1 MQSSLHHFHIPVM
14 GLGFTIDSPIRVA
27 PYGISSV
34 ISIVDDVLIESI
46 RKYYSQKFN
55 FPYKEIKRKSHD
67 GRANRVTEYL
77 NLVHQIVQLKIEE
90 IKKQPFFIK
99 NDKAKYFQMLPE
111 ESPLKAAYE
120 KLLQMKDGLERLH
133 LGEKLTSMM
142 RPGSIDVNIMS
153 KVDKQ
158 NFDEK
163 GEKLGE
169 EFSDAKAVL
178 RGYAKSCL
186 NSSVV
191 FSAGFNR
198 NLCSY
203 IAQFSD
209 FYRDRNGELKK
220 KITIKVSDFRSAL
233 VQGKFLATK
242 GLEVSEFRIES
253 GLNCGGHAFASQGYL
268 LPSLLNEFKEKKEQL
283 TKQLKPLIISFYNSI
298 GWTYPES
305 AMETKPLIT
314 VQGGIGTNGEA
325 RRLTEDFGCDST
337 GWGTPFLLVPEATCV
352 DKDTMALLINSKK
365 EDQILSDV
373 SPLGVPF
380 NNLKMTSSELW
391 TRELAQSS
399 KPGSTCPKG
408 FLKLSSQLTGV
419 PLCIASNPFQIRKR
433 EDILQSDKSAE
444 QKLNEINSIS
454 EKVCLCVHLAN
465 GALSAL
471 DIIRGGDTVPKAVCP
486 GPNIAYFNREY
497 SLEEMVDHIYGRGE
511 SLVSS
516 DRPHMF
522 SQEVELYVTYFEK
535 LLDSMEM
542 NEAGKSYLKVFV
554 ENLEN
559 GIDFIL
565 SIAEKKPYEGENL
578 ETVVSFVLNQRERLH
593 TISRKRLLTSTSLI
607 AS

>member
-1 MQSSLHHFHIPVM
+1 MQNSLHRFHIPVM

-27 PYGISSV
+27 PFGISSV
-34 ISIVDDVLIESI
+34 ISIVDDVLIERI
-46 RKYYSQKFN
+46 RKYYAQKFN
-55 FPYKEIKRKSHD
+55 FPYTEIKRKSPD
-67 GRANRVTEYL
+67 SRAKRVTEYL
-77 NLVHQIVQLKIEE
+77 NLVHQIVQLKMEE
-90 IKKQPFFIK
+90 VKKQPFFLN

-111 ESPLKAAYE
+111 ESPLKATYE
-120 KLLQMKDGLERLH
+120 KLLQMKNGFERLH
-133 LGEKLTSMM
+133 LAEKLTNMM

-158 NFDEK
+158 NFDEN
-163 GEKLGE
+163 GEKLGDE
-169 EFSDAKAVL
+169 YSDAKAVL
-178 RGYAKSCL
+178 RGFAKSCL

-209 FYRDRNGELKK
+209 FYRDKNGELKK

-233 VQGKFLATK
+233 IQGKFLATK

-268 LPSLLNEFKEKKEQL
+268 LPSLLNEFKEKKDQL
-283 TKQLKPLIISFYNSI
+283 TIQLKPVIINFYKSI
-298 GWTYPES
+298 GRTYPES
-305 AMETKPLIT
+305 SFETKPLIT

-325 RRLTEDFGCDST
+325 RRLMEDFGCDAT

-352 DKDTMALLINSKK
+352 DKDTLALLIKAKK

-391 TRELAQSS
+391 TEERAQSS

-408 FLKLSSQLTGV
+408 FLKLSSQLTGA
-419 PLCIASNPFQIRKR
+419 PLCMASNPFQTRKR
-433 EDILQSDKSAE
+433 EDILQSDMSAE
-444 QKLNEINSIS
+444 QKRDEINLLS

-471 DIIRGGDTVPKAVCP
+471 DIIKGGETVPKAVCP

-497 SLEEMVDHIYGRGE
+497 SLAEMVDHIYGRGK

-535 LLDSMEM
+535 LLNTMEM
-542 NEAGKSYLKVFV
+542 NEAGKSYLKVFM

-565 SIAEKKPYEGENL
+565 SIAERKPYEGENL

-593 TISRKRLLTSTSLI
+593 TISRKGLQTAAALI

>member
-1 MQSSLHHFHIPVM
+1 MQSSLHRFHIPVM

-27 PYGISSV
+27 PFGISSV
-34 ISIVDDVLIESI
+34 ISIVDDVLIERI
-46 RKYYSQKFN
+46 RKYYAQKFN
-55 FPYKEIKRKSHD
+55 FPYTEIKRKSPD
-67 GRANRVTEYL
+67 SRAKRVTEYL
-77 NLVHQIVQLKIEE
+77 NLVHQIVQLKMEE
-90 IKKQPFFIK
+90 IKKQPFFLN
-99 NDKAKYFQMLPE
+99 NDKAKYFQMLPD
-111 ESPLKAAYE
+111 ESPLKATYE
-120 KLLQMKDGLERLH
+120 KLLLMKNGFERLH
-133 LGEKLTSMM
+133 LGEKLTNMM

-158 NFDEK
+158 NFDEN
-163 GEKLGE
+163 GEKLGDE
-169 EFSDAKAVL
+169 YSDAKAVL
-178 RGYAKSCL
+178 RGFAKSCL

-203 IAQFSD
+203 IAQFND
-209 FYRDRNGELKK
+209 FYRDKNGELKK

-233 VQGKFLATK
+233 IQGKFLATK

-283 TKQLKPLIISFYNSI
+283 TKQLKPLIMNFYNSMN
-298 GWTYPES
+298 WTYPES

-325 RRLTEDFGCDST
+325 RRLIEDFGCDGT

-352 DKDTMALLINSKK
+352 DRDTMALLIKAKK

-391 TRELAQSS
+391 TEERAQSS

-419 PLCIASNPFQIRKR
+419 PLCMASNPFQTRKR
-433 EDILQSDKSAE
+433 EDILQSDKSEE
-444 QKLNEINSIS
+444 QKSDAINSVS
-454 EKVCLCVHLAN
+454 EKVCLCMHLAN

-471 DIIRGGDTVPKAVCP
+471 DIIKGGETVPKAVCP

-497 SLEEMVDHIYGRGE
+497 SLAEMVDHIYGRGE
-511 SLVSS
+511 SLVSL

-535 LLDSMEM
+535 LLSTMEM
-542 NEAGKSYLKVFV
+542 NEAGKSYLKVFL

-565 SIAEKKPYEGENL
+565 SIAERKPYEGENL

-593 TISRKRLLTSTSLI
+593 AISRKRFQTEASLI

>member
-1 MQSSLHHFHIPVM
+1 M
-14 GLGFTIDSPIRVA
+14 GLSFTIDSPIRVA
-27 PYGISSV
+27 PFGISSV
-34 ISIVDDVLIESI
+34 ISIVDDVLIERI
-46 RKYYSQKFN
+46 RKYYCQKFN
-55 FPYKEIKRKSHD
+55 FTYTEIKRKSPD
-67 GRANRVTEYL
+67 SRAQRITEYL
-77 NLVHQIVQLKIEE
+77 NLVHQIVKLKMEE
-90 IKKQPFFIK
+90 IKNQPFFLN

-111 ESPLKAAYE
+111 ESPLKAGYE
-120 KLLQMKDGLERLH
+120 KLLQMKNGLEKLH
-133 LGEKLTSMM
+133 FAEKLTNMM

-158 NFDEK
+158 NFDEN
-163 GEKLGE
+163 GEKLGDE
-169 EFSDAKAVL
+169 YSDAKAVL

-203 IAQFSD
+203 IAQFND
-209 FYRDRNGELKK
+209 FYRDKNGELKK

-233 VQGKFLATK
+233 IQGKFLATK

-253 GLNCGGHAFASQGYL
+253 GLNCGGHAFASQGFL
-268 LPSLLNEFKEKKEQL
+268 LPSLLNEFKEKKDQL
-283 TKQLKPLIISFYNSI
+283 TIQLKPLIKNFYTSM

-305 AMETKPLIT
+305 AMDTKPLIT
-314 VQGGIGTNGEA
+314 VQGGIGNNGEA
-325 RRLTEDFGCDST
+325 RRLTEDFGCDAT

-352 DKDTMALLINSKK
+352 DKDTIALLIKAKK

-380 NNLKMTSSELW
+380 NNLKMTSSELL
-391 TRELAQSS
+391 TKGQATTS

-408 FLKLSSQLTGV
+408 FLKLSSHLTGA
-419 PLCIASNPFQIRKR
+419 PLCTASNPFQIRIR
-433 EDILQSDKSAE
+433 EDILKSDKTDL
-444 QKLNEINSIS
+444 QKKDEINSYS
-454 EKVCLCVHLAN
+454 EKVCLCIHLAN

-471 DIIRGGDTVPKAVCP
+471 DIIKGGPTVPKAVCP
-486 GPNIAYFNREY
+486 GPNIAYFDREY
-497 SLEEMVDHIYGRGE
+497 TLIEMVDHIYGRGK
-511 SLVSS
+511 SLVSL

-522 SQEVELYVTYFEK
+522 SQEVEIYVNYFEK
-535 LLDSMEM
+535 LLKTMEM
-542 NEAGKSYLKVFV
+542 NEAGKSYLKVFL

-565 SIAEKKPYEGENL
+565 SIAERKPYEGENL
-578 ETVVSFVLNQRERLH
+578 ATVVSFVLDQRERLH
-593 TISRKRLLTSTSLI
+593 TISRKGLQTAASLI

>member
-14 GLGFTIDSPIRVA
+14 GVGFTIDSPIRVA
-27 PYGISSV
+27 PFGISSV
-34 ISIVDDVLIESI
+34 ISIIDDVLIERI
-46 RKYYSQKFN
+46 RRHYSQIFN
-55 FPYKEIKRKSHD
+55 IPYIEIKRKAPDS
-67 GRANRVTEYL
+67 RAKRITEYL
-77 NLVHQIVQLKIEE
+77 NLVHQIVQLKMEE
-90 IKKQPFFIK
+90 IKKQPFFLQ
-99 NDKAKYFQMLPE
+99 NDKTKYFQMLPE
-111 ESPLKAAYE
+111 ESPLKATYE
-120 KLLQMKDGLERLH
+120 KLLQMKNGLERLH
-133 LGEKLTSMM
+133 LAEKLTSMM

-158 NFDEK
+158 NFDET

-169 EFSDAKAVL
+169 EFSDAKCVL

-198 NLCSY
+198 SLCSY
-203 IAQFSD
+203 IAQFND
-209 FYRDRNGELKK
+209 FYRDKNGELKK

-233 VQGKFLATK
+233 IQGKFLATK

-283 TKQLKPLIISFYNSI
+283 TLQLKPLIMNYYNSM
-298 GWTYPES
+298 GWHYPE
-305 AMETKPLIT
+305 AALEIKPLIT

-352 DKDTMALLINSKK
+352 DKDTMALLKKAKK

-373 SPLGVPF
+373 SPLGIPF

-391 TRELAQSS
+391 TKERAQTS

-419 PLCIASNPFQIRKR
+419 PLCMASNPFQTRKL
-433 EDILQSDKSAE
+433 EDILQSDKSKD
-444 QKLNEINSIS
+444 QKADEINLIS

-471 DIIRGGDTVPKAVCP
+471 DIIKDGEALPKAVCP

-497 SLEEMVDHIYGRGE
+497 TLVEMVDHIYGRGE

-535 LLDSMEM
+535 LLSTMEM
-542 NEAGKSYLKVFV
+542 NEAGKSYLKIFM

-565 SIAEKKPYEGENL
+565 SIAERKPYEGENL

-593 TISRKRLLTSTSLI
+593 AISRKGFQTTASLI

>member
-27 PYGISSV
+27 PFGISSV
-34 ISIVDDVLIESI
+34 ISIVDDVLIERI
-46 RKYYSQKFN
+46 RKHYSQKFN
-55 FPYKEIKRKSHD
+55 ISYTEIKRKDADS
-67 GRANRVTEYL
+67 RAKRVTEYL
-77 NLVHQIVQLKIEE
+77 NLVHQIVQLKLEE
-90 IKKQPFFIK
+90 IKKQPFFTQ

-111 ESPLKAAYE
+111 ESPLKASYE
-120 KLLQMKDGLERLH
+120 KLLQMENGLERIH
-133 LGEKLTSMM
+133 LAEKLTNLM

-158 NFDEK
+158 NFDEN
-163 GEKLGE
+163 GEKLGD

-178 RGYAKSCL
+178 RGFAKSCL
-186 NSSVV
+186 DSSVV

-209 FYRDRNGELKK
+209 FYRDKSGELKK

-233 VQGKFLATK
+233 IQGKFLATK

-283 TKQLKPLIISFYNSI
+283 TIQLKPLIISFYSNM
-298 GWTYPES
+298 GWTYPEA

-325 RRLTEDFGCDST
+325 RRMTEDFGCDST

-352 DKDTMALLINSKK
+352 DKETMALLIKAKK

-380 NNLKMTSSELW
+380 NNLKLTSSEIW
-391 TRELAQSS
+391 TKERALTS

-419 PLCIASNPFQIRKR
+419 PLCMASNPFQTRKQ
-433 EDILQSDKSAE
+433 EDILHSEKSEE
-444 QKLNEINSIS
+444 QKTEEINSFS

-471 DIIRGGDTVPKAVCP
+471 DIIKGGENIPKAVCP

-497 SLEEMVDHIYGRGE
+497 SLTEMVDHIYGRGE
-511 SLVSS
+511 SLVSA

-535 LLDSMEM
+535 LTKTMEM
-542 NEAGKSYLKVFV
+542 NDAGKSYLKIFMD
-554 ENLEN
+554 NLEN

-578 ETVVSFVLNQRERLH
+578 ETVVSFVLEQRERLH
-593 TISRKRLLTSTSLI
+593 NISRSVLQTKASLI

>member
-1 MQSSLHHFHIPVM
+1 M
-14 GLGFTIDSPIRVA
+14 GVGFTIDSPIRVA
-27 PYGISSV
+27 PFGISSV
-34 ISIVDDVLIESI
+34 ISIIDDVLIEKI
-46 RKYYSQKFN
+46 REHYSQKFN
-55 FPYKEIKRKSHD
+55 FPYTEIKRKSPD
-67 GRANRVTEYL
+67 SRAKRVTEYL
-77 NLVHQIVQLKIEE
+77 NLVYRIVQLRMDE
-90 IKKQPFFIK
+90 IKKQSFFLN

-120 KLLQMKDGLERLH
+120 KLLQMKDGFEKFH
-133 LGEKLTSMM
+133 FAEKLTSMM

-158 NFDEK
+158 NFDEN

-169 EFSDAKAVL
+169 EYSDAKAVF
-178 RGYAKSCL
+178 RGFAQSCL
-186 NSSVV
+186 DSSVV
-191 FSAGFNR
+191 LSAGFNR
-198 NLCSY
+198 SLCSY

-209 FYRDRNGELKK
+209 FYRDKNGELKK
-220 KITIKVSDFRSAL
+220 KITIKFSDYRSAL
-233 VQGKFLATK
+233 IQGKFLAAK

-268 LPSLLNEFKEKKEQL
+268 LPSLLNEFKEKKDQL
-283 TKQLKPLIISFYNSI
+283 TIQLKPLILSFYKNM

-305 AMETKPLIT
+305 GMETKPLIT
-314 VQGGIGTNGEA
+314 VQGGIGTNGES
-325 RRLTEDFGCDST
+325 RRLTEDFGCDGT

-352 DKDTMALLINSKK
+352 DKDTLALLIKAKK

-373 SPLGVPF
+373 SPLGIPF

-391 TRELAQSS
+391 TKERAQSL

-419 PLCIASNPFQIRKR
+419 PLCMASNPYQTKKR
-433 EDILQSDKSAE
+433 ADILQSDKSE
-444 QKLNEINSIS
+444 EEKRNETNLIS
-454 EKVCLCVHLAN
+454 KKVCLCAHLAN

-471 DIIRGGDTVPKAVCP
+471 DIIKGGKDVPKAVCP

-497 SLEEMVDHIYGRGE
+497 TLAEMVDHIYGRGE
-511 SLVSS
+511 SLVSP

-535 LLDSMEM
+535 LLSTMEM
-542 NEAGKSYLKVFV
+542 NEAGKSYLKVFL

-565 SIAEKKPYEGENL
+565 SIAERKPYEGENL

-593 TISRKRLLTSTSLI
+593 AISQKRFQTEASLI

>member
-1 MQSSLHHFHIPVM
+1 MQSSLHRFHIPVM

-27 PYGISSV
+27 PFGISSV
-34 ISIVDDVLIESI
+34 ISIVDDVLIERI
-46 RKYYSQKFN
+46 RKYYSQKFD
-55 FPYKEIKRKSHD
+55 FPYTEIKRKTPDS
-67 GRANRVTEYL
+67 RAKRITEYL
-77 NLVHQIVQLKIEE
+77 NLVHQIVQLRMEE
-90 IKKQPFFIK
+90 IKKQPFFLD
-99 NDKAKYFQMLPE
+99 NDKTKYFQMLPE
-111 ESPLKAAYE
+111 ESPLKVIYE
-120 KLLQMKDGLERLH
+120 KLLQMKNGFERLH
-133 LGEKLTSMM
+133 LAEKLTDMM

-158 NFDEK
+158 NFDEN
-163 GEKLGE
+163 GEKLGD

-178 RGYAKSCL
+178 RGFAKSCL

-203 IAQFSD
+203 IAHFND
-209 FYRDRNGELKK
+209 FYRDTNGELKK

-233 VQGKFLATK
+233 IQGKFLATK

-283 TKQLKPLIISFYNSI
+283 TKQLKPLIMNFYNSM

-305 AMETKPLIT
+305 AIETKPLIT

-352 DKDTMALLINSKK
+352 DKDTMALLIKAKK

-380 NNLKMTSSELW
+380 NNLKMTSSEIW
-391 TRELAQSS
+391 TEERAKSL

-419 PLCIASNPFQIRKR
+419 PLCMASNPFQTRKL
-433 EDILQSDKSAE
+433 EDILKSDESEK
-444 QKLNEINSIS
+444 QKRDEINLVS

-471 DIIRGGDTVPKAVCP
+471 DIIKGGENVPKAVCP

-497 SLEEMVDHIYGRGE
+497 SLTEMVDHIYGRGE

-535 LLDSMEM
+535 LLDTMEM
-542 NEAGKSYLKVFV
+542 NEAGKSYLRVFID
-554 ENLEN
+554 NLEN

-593 TISRKRLLTSTSLI
+593 AINRKGLQTAASLI

>member
-1 MQSSLHHFHIPVM
+1 MQSSLHRFHIPVM
-14 GLGFTIDSPIRVA
+14 GLSFTIDSPIRVA
-27 PYGISSV
+27 PFGISSV
-34 ISIVDDVLIESI
+34 ISIVDDVLIERI
-46 RKYYSQKFN
+46 RKYYCQKYN
-55 FPYKEIKRKSHD
+55 FTYTEIKRKSPD
-67 GRANRVTEYL
+67 SRAKRVTEYL
-77 NLVHQIVQLKIEE
+77 NLVHQIVQLKMEE
-90 IKKQPFFIK
+90 IKSQPFFLN
-99 NDKAKYFQMLPE
+99 NDKTKYFQMLPE
-111 ESPLKAAYE
+111 ESPLKAGYE
-120 KLLQMKDGLERLH
+120 KLLQMKDGFEKFH
-133 LGEKLTSMM
+133 FAEKLTNMM

-158 NFDEK
+158 NFDEN

-169 EFSDAKAVL
+169 EYSDAKAVL

-186 NSSVV
+186 SSSVV

-203 IAQFSD
+203 ISQFSD
-209 FYRDRNGELKK
+209 FYRDKDGELKK

-233 VQGKFLATK
+233 IQGKFLASK

-253 GLNCGGHAFASQGYL
+253 GLNCGGHAFASQGFL

-283 TKQLKPLIISFYNSI
+283 TIQLKPLIVNYYKSMN
-298 GWTYPES
+298 WTYPES
-305 AMETKPLIT
+305 AIEAKPLIT

-352 DKDTMALLINSKK
+352 DKDTIALLMKAKK

-380 NNLKMTSSELW
+380 NNLKMTSSELI
-391 TRELAQSS
+391 TKEKAVSS
-399 KPGSTCPKG
+399 KPGSSCPKG
-408 FLKLSSQLTGV
+408 FLKLSSHLTGV
-419 PLCIASNPFQIRKR
+419 PLCTASNDYQTRIR
-433 EDILQSDKSAE
+433 ENILQSDKSVE
-444 QKLNEINSIS
+444 EKINGINSAS
-454 EKVCLCVHLAN
+454 EKVCLCIHLAN

-471 DIIRGGDTVPKAVCP
+471 DIIKGGENVPKAVCP
-486 GPNIAYFNREY
+486 GPNIAYFDREY
-497 SLEEMVDHIYGRGE
+497 TLIEMVDHIYGRGE

-522 SQEVELYVTYFEK
+522 SKEVEIYVTYFEK
-535 LLDSMEM
+535 LLNTMEL
-542 NEAGKSYLKVFV
+542 NDAGKSYLKVFL

-565 SIAEKKPYEGENL
+565 SLAERKPYEGENL
-578 ETVVSFVLNQRERLH
+578 ETVVSYVLNQRERLH
-593 TISRKRLLTSTSLI
+593 TICQKEFQTTPVLI

>member
-1 MQSSLHHFHIPVM
+1 MQSSLHRFHIPVM
-14 GLGFTIDSPIRVA
+14 GLSFTIDSPIRIA
-27 PYGISSV
+27 PFGISSV
-34 ISIVDDVLIESI
+34 ISIVDDVLIERI
-46 RKYYSQKFN
+46 RKYYCQKFN
-55 FPYKEIKRKSHD
+55 FTYTEIKRNSPD
-67 GRANRVTEYL
+67 SRAKRITEYL
-77 NLVHQIVQLKIEE
+77 NLVHQIVHLKMEE
-90 IKKQPFFIK
+90 IKKQPFFLN
-99 NDKAKYFQMLPE
+99 NDKTKYFQMLPE
-111 ESPLKAAYE
+111 ESPLKAGYT
-120 KLLQMKDGLERLH
+120 KLLQMKNGFEKLH
-133 LGEKLTSMM
+133 FAEKLTNMM
-142 RPGSIDVNIMS
+142 SPGSIDVNIMS

-203 IAQFSD
+203 IAQFND
-209 FYRDRNGELKK
+209 FYRDKNGELKK

-233 VQGKFLATK
+233 IQGKFLATK

-268 LPSLLNEFKEKKEQL
+268 LPSLLNEFKEKKDQL
-283 TKQLKPLIISFYNSI
+283 TIQLKPLIINFYTNM
-298 GWTYPES
+298 GLTYPES
-305 AMETKPLIT
+305 AMEAKPLIT

-325 RRLTEDFGCDST
+325 RRLTEDFGCDAT

-352 DKDTMALLINSKK
+352 DKETLALLIKAKK

-391 TRELAQSS
+391 TKERAVSS

-408 FLKLSSQLTGV
+408 FLKLSSNLTGA
-419 PLCIASNPFQIRKR
+419 PLCTASNPYQTKIR
-433 EDILQSDKSAE
+433 EDILLSDKSDE
-444 QKLNEINSIS
+444 QKEKEINSFS
-454 EKVCLCVHLAN
+454 EKVCLCMHLAN

-471 DIIRGGDTVPKAVCP
+471 DIIKGGENVPKAVCP
-486 GPNIAYFNREY
+486 GPNIAYFDREY
-497 SLEEMVDHIYGRGE
+497 TLIEMVNHIYGRGK

-522 SQEVELYVTYFEK
+522 SQEVEIYVNYFEK
-535 LLDSMEM
+535 LLNTMEL
-542 NEAGKSYLKVFV
+542 NAAGKSYLKIFL

-565 SIAEKKPYEGENL
+565 SIAERKPYEGENL
-578 ETVVSFVLNQRERLH
+578 ETVVSFVLNQRERLRA
-593 TISRKRLLTSTSLI
+593 ISRKGLQTTEALI

>member
-1 MQSSLHHFHIPVM
+1 M

-27 PYGISSV
+27 PFGISSV
-34 ISIVDDVLIESI
+34 ISIVDDVLIERI
-46 RKYYSQKFN
+46 RKHYSQKFN
-55 FPYKEIKRKSHD
+55 ITFNEIKRKEPDS
-67 GRANRVTEYL
+67 RAKRVTAYL
-77 NLVHQIVQLKIEE
+77 NLVDQIVQIKMEE
-90 IKKQPFFIK
+90 IKSQPFFLQ
-99 NDKAKYFQMLPE
+99 NDKTKYFQMLPE
-111 ESPLKAAYE
+111 DSPLKATYE
-120 KLLQMKDGLERLH
+120 KLLQMKNGIERIHLE
-133 LGEKLTSMM
+133 EKLTNMM

-153 KVDKQ
+153 KVDKL
-158 NFDEK
+158 NFDEN

-178 RGYAKSCL
+178 RGFAKSCL

-203 IAQFSD
+203 ISQFSD
-209 FYRDRNGELKK
+209 FYRDNDGELKK

-233 VQGKFLATK
+233 IQGKFLATK

-283 TKQLKPLIISFYNSI
+283 TILLKPLIISFYNSK
-298 GWTYPES
+298 GWSYPTA
-305 AMETKPLIT
+305 AMEVKPLIT

-352 DKDTMALLINSKK
+352 DKDTIALLIQAKK
-365 EDQILSDV
+365 EDQVLSDV

-380 NNLKMTSSELW
+380 NNLKLTSSELW
-391 TRELAQSS
+391 TKERALTS

-408 FLKLSSQLTGV
+408 FLKLSSQLTGE
-419 PLCIASNPFQIRKR
+419 PLCMASNPYQTRKH
-433 EDILQSDKSAE
+433 EDILQSEKSGE
-444 QKLNEINSIS
+444 EKRDEINFIS

-471 DIIRGGDTVPKAVCP
+471 EIIKGGDTVPKAVCP

-497 SLEEMVDHIYGRGE
+497 SLTEMVNHIYGRGE
-511 SLVSS
+511 SLVSA

-535 LLDSMEM
+535 LLKTMEM
-542 NEAGKSYLKVFV
+542 NEAGKSYLKIFL

-578 ETVVSFVLNQRERLH
+578 ATVVSFVLDQRERLH
-593 TISRKRLLTSTSLI
+593 TISKRGFERKASLI